1 MKQMTDSK
9 KEKRTDGVYRE
20 IFSMMFYLIFVV
32 AATLLI
38 IRFVGQRT
46 EVSGHS
52 MEDTLDDGDN
62 LIVDKLTYR
71 FRDPVRY
78 DIIVFPYKY
87 KEDTYYI
94 KRIIGAPLCHLQ
106 ISHYQFQV
114 DGVHVPDGIS
124 GSLHMD
130 DVVVIKAP
138 DYMDNGVGHA
148 DVAQEFVAQALSLA
162 GSLHQTGDVHKFDDR
177 WCGLLG
183 VVHLGQLI
191 QPVVRDSHHAHVG
204 VDGAERIVGALGAR
218 RW

>member
-78 DIIVFPYKY
+78 DIIVFPYKS

-94 KRIIGAPLCHLQ
+94 KRIIGLPGEMVQ
-106 ISHYQFQV
+106 ITEEGNILINGEILEESYGREVMKSPGIAADPIILGEDEYFV
-114 DGVHVPDGIS
+114 LGDNRNASADSRDPSVGVIS
-124 GSLHMD
+124 GKD
-130 DVVVIKAP
+130 
-138 DYMDNGVGHA
+138 
-148 DVAQEFVAQALSLA
+148 
-162 GSLHQTGDVHKFDDR
+162 
-177 WCGLLG
+177 
-183 VVHLGQLI
+183 
-191 QPVVRDSHHAHVG
+191 
-204 VDGAERIVGALGAR
+204 IVGRAWLRIWPLNKFGILKHQ
-218 RW
+218 

>member
-87 KEDTYYI
+87 TEDTYYI
-94 KRIIGAPLCHLQ
+94 KRIIGLPGEMVQ
-106 ISHYQFQV
+106 ITEEGNILINGEILEESYGREVMKSPGIAADPIILGEDEYFV
-114 DGVHVPDGIS
+114 LGDNRNASADSRDPSVGVIS
-124 GSLHMD
+124 GKD
-130 DVVVIKAP
+130 
-138 DYMDNGVGHA
+138 
-148 DVAQEFVAQALSLA
+148 
-162 GSLHQTGDVHKFDDR
+162 
-177 WCGLLG
+177 
-183 VVHLGQLI
+183 
-191 QPVVRDSHHAHVG
+191 
-204 VDGAERIVGALGAR
+204 IVGRAWLRIWPLNKFGILKHQ
-218 RW
+218 

>member
-94 KRIIGAPLCHLQ
+94 KRIIGLPGEMVQ
-106 ISHYQFQV
+106 ITEEGNILINGEILEESYGREVMKSPGIAADPIILGEDEYFVLGDNRNASADSRHPSV
-114 DGVHVPDGIS
+114 GVIS
-124 GSLHMD
+124 GKD
-130 DVVVIKAP
+130 
-138 DYMDNGVGHA
+138 
-148 DVAQEFVAQALSLA
+148 
-162 GSLHQTGDVHKFDDR
+162 
-177 WCGLLG
+177 
-183 VVHLGQLI
+183 
-191 QPVVRDSHHAHVG
+191 
-204 VDGAERIVGALGAR
+204 IVGRAWLRIWPLNKFGILKHQ
-218 RW
+218 

>member
-9 KEKRTDGVYRE
+9 KENRTDGVYRE

-94 KRIIGAPLCHLQ
+94 KRIIGLPGEMVQ
-106 ISHYQFQV
+106 ITEEGNILINGEILEESYGREVMKSPGIAADPIILGEDEYFV
-114 DGVHVPDGIS
+114 LGDNRNASADSRDPSVGVIS
-124 GSLHMD
+124 GKD
-130 DVVVIKAP
+130 
-138 DYMDNGVGHA
+138 
-148 DVAQEFVAQALSLA
+148 
-162 GSLHQTGDVHKFDDR
+162 
-177 WCGLLG
+177 
-183 VVHLGQLI
+183 
-191 QPVVRDSHHAHVG
+191 
-204 VDGAERIVGALGAR
+204 IVGRAWLRIWPLNKFGILKHQ
-218 RW
+218 

>member
-62 LIVDKLTYR
+62 LIVDKMTYR

-94 KRIIGAPLCHLQ
+94 KRIIGLPGEMVQ
-106 ISHYQFQV
+106 ITEEGNILINGEILEESYGREVMKSPGIAADPIILGEDEYFV
-114 DGVHVPDGIS
+114 LGDNRNASADSRDPSVGVIS
-124 GSLHMD
+124 GKD
-130 DVVVIKAP
+130 
-138 DYMDNGVGHA
+138 
-148 DVAQEFVAQALSLA
+148 
-162 GSLHQTGDVHKFDDR
+162 
-177 WCGLLG
+177 
-183 VVHLGQLI
+183 
-191 QPVVRDSHHAHVG
+191 
-204 VDGAERIVGALGAR
+204 IVGRAWLRIWPLNKFGILKHQ
-218 RW
+218 

>member
-1 MKQMTDSK
+1 MKQRTDTK

-71 FRDPVRY
+71 FRDPVRF

-94 KRIIGAPLCHLQ
+94 KRIIGLPGEMVQ
-106 ISHYQFQV
+106 ITEEGDILINGEILEESYGREVMKSPGIAADPIVLGDNEYFV
-114 DGVHVPDGIS
+114 LGDNRNASADSRDPSVGVIS
-124 GSLHMD
+124 GKD
-130 DVVVIKAP
+130 
-138 DYMDNGVGHA
+138 
-148 DVAQEFVAQALSLA
+148 
-162 GSLHQTGDVHKFDDR
+162 
-177 WCGLLG
+177 
-183 VVHLGQLI
+183 
-191 QPVVRDSHHAHVG
+191 
-204 VDGAERIVGALGAR
+204 IVGRAWLRIWPLNKFGILKHQ
-218 RW
+218 